1 MNVVFMGTP
10 AFAVE
15 SLKALIHSSHKVQA
29 VVTVPDKPQ
38 GRGQT
43 VRPSPVKVAAQ
54 ESRIPVLQPVSLKE
68 PRFVEKLSTFEADVF
83 VVVAFRI
90 LPVEVFTIPPKGT
103 VNIHASLLPRYRG
116 AAPINWAIINGETE
130 TGVTSILIEE
140 KVDTGH
146 ILLQKKTKILP
157 DMNAG
162 ELHDIL
168 ATLGADLL
176 IQTLDRME
184 RNSIQPKP
192 QDNHTASKAPKITK
206 ELCHI
211 SFDQP
216 STKVHNLIRGLS
228 PYPAAFSYLHGQQL
242 KLLKSQIAPVNY
254 PQPAGTI
261 CAMGKGYFDVACTD
275 GAIRLLEVQPQGKKR
290 MKVRDFL
297 NGYSIDIGNHLQ

>member
-38 GRGQT
+38 GRGQA
-43 VRPSPVKVAAQ
+43 VRPSPMKVAAQ

-130 TGVTSILIEE
+130 TGVTSILIDE

-242 KLLKSQIAPVNY
+242 KLLKSQIVPVNY

-261 CAMGKGYFDVACTD
+261 CAMGKEYFDVACAD